1 MTQAIKPSQP
11 VNIYWILGLLAI
23 GYGIFALNGHG
34 YGNDDDT
41 YRMLNTWKILISEGK
56 YVPSRFQG
64 NLIPELTIGL
74 ASEIGGFYLA
84 NFISIALSV
93 SSLFIFYRLLLR
105 ITTSLIA
112 ALSVLAIASNPF
124 WIIASTTSM
133 DYVYGAFF
141 FSLGLF
147 ILIKE
152 KPRWAGLLFAA
163 AVCSRLTY
171 GPMGAIAF
179 LLYVPYTHETP
190 KLRNSLIQ
198 GFLIFLV
205 ATGGFYLPVFFA
217 SGMSLS
223 FLAVGPDAAGGFIG
237 ILARFF
243 YKNIYFWGL
252 PAFILLV
259 IFLIQDN
266 GFFQKMVTNPFQK
279 IRVEKLLFHG
289 ALWCLIYNEIMFF
302 KLPHEYAYLLPIL
315 FSVTYFIATSDR
327 VKKTRYLSFLIGLQL
342 LYGLIFNLDVIQTYQ
357 KEPVAKTIHSDS
369 AKVQV
374 SIKEGVLI
382 RELDWRST
390 YQAYQL
396 GEFNKRWQP

>member
-1 MTQAIKPSQP
+1 MTQAGRPLKSI
-11 VNIYWILGLLAI
+11 NIYWVLGLLAI
-23 GYGIFALNGHG
+23 GYGIFALNG

-41 YRMLNTWKILISEGK
+41 YRMLTTWKILINEGK

-84 NFISIALSV
+84 NLMSIVLSV
-93 SSLFIFYRLLLR
+93 SSLFIFYKLLLR
-105 ITTSLIA
+105 ITTVLIA
-112 ALSVLAIASNPF
+112 SLSVLAIASNPF

-141 FSLGLF
+141 FILGLF
-147 ILIKE
+147 LLIKE

-163 AVCSRLTY
+163 AVSSRLTY
-171 GPMGAIAF
+171 GPMAAIAF
-179 LLYVPYTHETP
+179 LLYFPYTQENL
-190 KLRNSLIQ
+190 KLRKSLIQ
-198 GFLIFLV
+198 GFLILLI

-223 FLAVGPDAAGGFIG
+223 FLAIGPDASGGFVG

-252 PAFILLV
+252 PAFGLLV
-259 IFLIQDN
+259 VFLIQD
-266 GFFQKMVTNPFQK
+266 KSIYRKVLTNPFQK

-289 ALWCLIYNEIMFF
+289 ALWCLIYNEILFF

-315 FSVTYFIATSDR
+315 FSITYLIATSDR

-342 LYGLIFNLDVIQTYQ
+342 LYGLLFNLDVIQTYQ
-357 KEPVAKTIHSDS
+357 KEPVAKTVHSDS
-369 AKVQV
+369 AKIQI

-382 RELDWRST
+382 REINWRST

-396 GEFNKRWQP
+396 GEFNKRWHP

>member
-1 MTQAIKPSQP
+1 MTQVIKPSKLI
-11 VNIYWILGLLAI
+11 NIYWILGFLVI
-23 GYGIFALNGHG
+23 SYGIFALNG

-41 YRMLNTWKILISEGK
+41 YRMLNTWKTLISEGR

-84 NFISIALSV
+84 NFISVVLSV
-93 SSLFIFYRLLLR
+93 SSLFIFYALLLR

-133 DYVYGAFF
+133 DYIYGVFF
-141 FSLGLF
+141 FILGLF

-152 KPRWAGLLFAA
+152 KPRWAGFLFAA
-163 AVCSRLTY
+163 AVSSRLTY
-171 GPMGAIAF
+171 APMVAIAF
-179 LLYVPYTHETP
+179 LLYFPYTQGKL

-198 GFLIFLV
+198 GFLVFLAASGV
-205 ATGGFYLPVFFA
+205 FYLPVFFA

-223 FLAVGPDAAGGFIG
+223 FLAIGPDASGGFVG
-237 ILARFF
+237 IIARFV

-252 PAFILLV
+252 PAFV
-259 IFLIQDN
+259 FLIIFFIQDRSIY
-266 GFFQKMVTNPFQK
+266 QKIVTNPFQK
-279 IRVEKLLFHG
+279 VRVEKLLFHG
-289 ALWCLIYNEIMFF
+289 ALWCIIYNEIMFF
-302 KLPHEYAYLLPIL
+302 RLPHEYAYLLPLL
-315 FSVTYFIATSDR
+315 FSVTYLMATSDR

-342 LYGLIFNLDVIQTYQ
+342 LYGLIFNLDVLQTYQ
-357 KEPVAKTIHSDS
+357 KDPVAKTIHSDS
-369 AKVQV
+369 AKIHV

-382 RELDWRST
+382 RELNWRST

-396 GEFNKRWQP
+396 SEFNKKWHP

>member
-1 MTQAIKPSQP
+1 MTQAIKPFKLI
-11 VNIYWILGLLAI
+11 NIYWILGFLVI
-23 GYGIFALNGHG
+23 SYGIFALNG

-41 YRMLNTWKILISEGK
+41 YRMLNTWKILISEGR

-84 NFISIALSV
+84 NFISVVLSV
-93 SSLFIFYRLLLR
+93 SSLFIFYALLLR

-124 WIIASTTSM
+124 WIIISTTSM

-141 FSLGLF
+141 FISGLF

-163 AVCSRLTY
+163 AVSSRLTY
-171 GPMGAIAF
+171 APMVAIAF
-179 LLYVPYTHETP
+179 LLYFPYTQE
-190 KLRNSLIQ
+190 KRNLRSSLIQ
-198 GFLIFLV
+198 GFLVFLV
-205 ATGGFYLPVFFA
+205 ASGVFYLPVFFA

-223 FLAVGPDAAGGFIG
+223 FLAIGPDASGGFIG
-237 ILARFF
+237 IIARFI

-252 PAFILLV
+252 PASVLWIIFFIQEKS
-259 IFLIQDN
+259 IH
-266 GFFQKMVTNPFQK
+266 QKIAANPFQK
-279 IRVEKLLFHG
+279 VRVEKLLFQG
-289 ALWCLIYNEIMFF
+289 ALWCVVYNEIMFF
-302 KLPHEYAYLLPIL
+302 RLPHEYAYLLPLL
-315 FSVTYFIATSDR
+315 FSFTYFVAASDR
-327 VKKTRYLSFLIGLQL
+327 IKKTRYLSFLIGLQL
-342 LYGLIFNLDVIQTYQ
+342 LYGLIFNLDVLQTYQ

-369 AKVQV
+369 AKIHA

-382 RELDWRST
+382 RELNWRST

-396 GEFNKRWQP
+396 SEFNKRWHP

>member
-1 MTQAIKPSQP
+1 MTQAIRQLKPI
-11 VNIYWILGLLAI
+11 NIYWILGFLVI
-23 GYGIFALNGHG
+23 SYGIFALNG

-41 YRMLNTWKILISEGK
+41 YRMLNTWKTLISEGK

-64 NLIPELTIGL
+64 YLIPELTIGL

-84 NFISIALSV
+84 NFISVVLSV
-93 SSLFIFYRLLLR
+93 SSLFIFYVLLLR

-133 DYVYGAFF
+133 DYVYGTFF
-141 FSLGLF
+141 FILGLF

-163 AVCSRLTY
+163 AVSSRLTY
-171 GPMGAIAF
+171 APMVAIAF
-179 LLYVPYTHETP
+179 LLYFPYTQEKL
-190 KLRNSLIQ
+190 KLRSSLIQ
-198 GFLIFLV
+198 GFLVFLV
-205 ATGGFYLPVFFA
+205 ASGIFYLPVFFA

-223 FLAVGPDAAGGFIG
+223 FLAIGPDASGGFVG
-237 ILARFF
+237 IIARFI

-252 PAFILLV
+252 PAFGLLI
-259 IFLIQDN
+259 IFLIQDKSIY
-266 GFFQKMVTNPFQK
+266 QKIATNPFQK
-279 IRVEKLLFHG
+279 VRVEKLLFHG
-289 ALWCLIYNEIMFF
+289 ALWCVIYNEIMFF
-302 KLPHEYAYLLPIL
+302 RLPHEYAYLLPLL
-315 FSVTYFIATSDR
+315 FSVTYLMVTSDR

-342 LYGLIFNLDVIQTYQ
+342 LYGLIFNLDVLQTYQ
-357 KEPVAKTIHSDS
+357 KDPVAKTIHSDS
-369 AKVQV
+369 AKIHV

-382 RELDWRST
+382 RELNWRST

-396 GEFNKRWQP
+396 NEFNKKWHP

>member
-1 MTQAIKPSQP
+1 MTQAIKPFKLI
-11 VNIYWILGLLAI
+11 NIYWILGFLVI
-23 GYGIFALNGHG
+23 GYGIFALNG

-84 NFISIALSV
+84 NFISVVLSV
-93 SSLFIFYRLLLR
+93 SSLFVFYALLLR

-124 WIIASTTSM
+124 WIIISTTSM

-141 FSLGLF
+141 FISGLF

-163 AVCSRLTY
+163 AVSSRLTY
-171 GPMGAIAF
+171 APMVAIAF
-179 LLYVPYTHETP
+179 LLYFPYTQEKHN
-190 KLRNSLIQ
+190 LRSSLIQ
-198 GFLIFLV
+198 GFLVFLV
-205 ATGGFYLPVFFA
+205 ASGVFYLPVFFA

-223 FLAVGPDAAGGFIG
+223 FLAIGPDATGGFIG
-237 ILARFF
+237 IIARFI

-252 PAFILLV
+252 PAFVLLI
-259 IFLIQDN
+259 IFFTQEKSIY
-266 GFFQKMVTNPFQK
+266 QKIATNPFQK
-279 IRVEKLLFHG
+279 VRVEKLLFHG
-289 ALWCLIYNEIMFF
+289 ALWCVVYNEIMFF
-302 KLPHEYAYLLPIL
+302 RLPHEYAYLLPLL
-315 FSVTYFIATSDR
+315 FSFTYFIATSDR
-327 VKKTRYLSFLIGLQL
+327 IKKTRYLSFLIGLQL

-357 KEPVAKTIHSDS
+357 KDPVAKTIHSDS
-369 AKVQV
+369 AKIHASV
-374 SIKEGVLI
+374 KEGILI
-382 RELDWRST
+382 RELNWRST

-396 GEFNKRWQP
+396 SEFNKRWHP